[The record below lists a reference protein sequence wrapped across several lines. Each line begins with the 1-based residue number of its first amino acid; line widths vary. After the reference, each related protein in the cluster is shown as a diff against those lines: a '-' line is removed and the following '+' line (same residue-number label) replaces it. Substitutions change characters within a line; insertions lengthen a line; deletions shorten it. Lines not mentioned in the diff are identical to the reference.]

1 MLRFKS
7 KIDKYK
13 KELFYFLAVSLFLL
27 FLLELIFPR
36 FVLAYVNLNI
46 LVFLF
51 LVIFFYIIFSP
62 FLKNK

>member
-13 KELFYFLAVSLFLL
+13 KELFYFLAVSLFLF

-36 FVLAYVNLNI
+36 FVLAYINLNI